1 VDIREHHFGR
11 IASETPRQDGSIDV
25 DLGALVRRLILF
37 ETVTIESLR
46 LTEIPFLVGAFG
58 AEGLRELL
66 DSGAVRI
73 ICDSMGTGQVGQ
85 SAGSDAD
92 ADRSGARAFSHI
104 RLVSYSAADRP
115 QYLHGCLREVHSA
128 QIPFKTA
135 KRLKAYLAPR
145 LLEYPRGAGQ
155 AGLDDTLSD
164 LRSRPWQMWEGIR
177 VMVRRETGMDPG
189 PKPGPEFRSE
199 EPNAGDFRI
208 VTSLGTQLNL
218 PDDTARRCVEG
229 GVLAVAHL
237 NQRLNLM
244 RDLEAVTGFR
254 DDEVALFEQK
264 ASFLWSHLDPGSE
277 ERRLDRVVTI
287 AGFRDLGGLP
297 ATTAIRVDRLLRLR
311 ESDECRQLRDWL
323 RNIDSETDE
332 QIEAEFGSIR
342 AKLAA
347 ITGGTPGRVIRFLVS
362 TGVGQVPVVGSLA
375 GLALSTADSFFLDRI
390 IGKRGPAT
398 FLGRSYPSLFEHAGR
413 P

>member
-1 VDIREHHFGR
+1 VDIREHHFGS
-11 IASETPRQDGSIDV
+11 IASESPSQDLSVRI

-85 SAGSDAD
+85 STGSDATS
-92 ADRSGARAFSHI
+92 DRNGARAFSHI

-115 QYLHGCLREVHSA
+115 QYLHGCLEEVHNA
-128 QIPFKTA
+128 PIPFKTA
-135 KRLKAYLAPR
+135 KWLKAYLAPR
-145 LLEYPRGAGQ
+145 LLEYPRGAGR

-164 LRSRPWQMWEGIR
+164 LRNRPWQMWEGIR
-177 VMVRRETGMDPG
+177 VMVRRETGTDPG

-199 EPNAGDFRI
+199 ELNAGDFRI
-208 VTSLGTQLNL
+208 VTSLGAQLNL

-237 NQRLNLM
+237 NQRINLM

-264 ASFLWSHLDPGSE
+264 ASFIWSQLDPASQE
-277 ERRLDRVVTI
+277 HRFDRVVAI
-287 AGFRDLGGLP
+287 AGFPDLSGLP
-297 ATTAIRVDRLLRLR
+297 AGTAIRVDRLLRLR
-311 ESDECRQLRDWL
+311 ESDECRQLRAWV
-323 RNIDSETDE
+323 RNIDTETDE

-342 AKLAA
+342 AKVASMS
-347 ITGGTPGRVIRFLVS
+347 GGTSGRAIRFLVT
-362 TGVGQVPVVGSLA
+362 TGVGQIPVVGSLA
-375 GLALSTADSFFLDRI
+375 GLALSAADSFLLDRL

-398 FLGRSYPSLFEHAGR
+398 FLGRSYRSLFDNAGH